1 MNQASQ
7 REQTLGSEMSRL
19 TSALSEGAA
28 RERVLNSQLSQVQAS
43 VRSGR
48 DNQAA
53 LTADLASAQQQLA
66 DVSSTLAAKEER
78 LRGVCACACVLQHR
92 ETGTKDRLKDSQSKG
107 QEHILYSCK
116 MSQYYHLHRK
126 RCRSHVPMHRD
137 FACAARNYPY
147 ITRQKVCSKH

>member
-48 DNQAA
+48 DQQAA

-78 LRGVCACACVLQHR
+78 LRGVCACVLQHR
-92 ETGTKDRLKDSQSKG
+92 ETENNSTEERLKNSQSKG
-107 QEHILYSCK
+107 QEHILY
-116 MSQYYHLHRK
+116 
-126 RCRSHVPMHRD
+126 
-137 FACAARNYPY
+137 
-147 ITRQKVCSKH
+147 